1 MKKLVFSRNND
12 KHYEVRIYE
21 TGDEYSWVK
30 YGELVLNDRGNYEL
44 LTGTDYS
51 SEGSGLENCSD
62 EFTEYTSDL
71 DETYDDMALDLSEIL
86 EIF

>member
-51 SEGSGLENCSD
+51 SEGSGLENASD
-62 EFTEYTSDL
+62 DCTEYSSDL
-71 DETYDDMALDLSEIL
+71 DETFDTMEQEISEIL
-86 EIF
+86 EN